1 MPIRSAL
8 PEDAAAIAAVHVRSW
23 QAAYRDLLPRPYL
36 DGLDIDARAAV
47 WAARLAEPQAPGV
60 LVATEDGAA
69 GQVVGFCC
77 FRAWPGEEPDAGV
90 GEGTAE
96 GPDAGTDSGRDDRLD
111 PATTGEIAALYVVP
125 EAWGSGVGR
134 GLLAASEEALVAD
147 GFRDAALWVLA
158 DNARGRRFYEA
169 AGWRPD
175 GTVVRDTTAGRAL
188 DELRYR
194 RRLFA

>member
-23 QAAYRDLLPRPYL
+23 QAAYRDLLPRAYL
-36 DGLDIDARAAV
+36 DSLDVDERAAV

-60 LVATEDGAA
+60 LVAAEDGAA

-77 FRAWPGEEPDAGV
+77 FRAWPGEERDAGTA
-90 GEGTAE
+90 EGPGE
-96 GPDAGTDSGRDDRLD
+96 GPDAGTDDRLD

-125 EAWGSGVGR
+125 EVWGSGVGR
-134 GLLAASEEALVAD
+134 GLLAASEEALVVD
-147 GFRDAALWVLA
+147 GFQDAALWVLA

-175 GTVVRDTTAGRAL
+175 GTVVQDTTAGRAL